1 MCMEG
6 CRDIGDE
13 YTTGSRAYGM
23 QYPTQDECK

>member
-13 YTTGSRAYGM
+13 YSTGSCTYGM
-23 QYPTQDECK
+23 QYTTEDECK